1 MDMNSALIHL
11 MPEFRA
17 YARSVS
23 ADPADADDLVSDAVE
38 RALTAENRPHDVDAI
53 RPWMFRIIR
62 NLTID
67 EARKRKVR
75 REYFETESRFMNE
88 DTLSAGMAGHGTLD
102 DVLTR
107 MAFEKLNPAER
118 EILYLVD
125 VTGLKYAETAEVL
138 DVPVGTIMSRVSRAR
153 RALLA
158 LVDDTNVTE
167 LKTVRT
173 RPR

>member
-1 MDMNSALIHL
+1 
-11 MPEFRA
+11 
-17 YARSVS
+17 
-23 ADPADADDLVSDAVE
+23 
-38 RALTAENRPHDVDAI
+38 
-53 RPWMFRIIR
+53 
-62 NLTID
+62 
-67 EARKRKVR
+67 
-75 REYFETESRFMNE
+75 MNE

-125 VTGLKYAETAEVL
+125 VTGLKYAETADVL

-158 LVDDTNVTE
+158 LIDDTNVTE

>member
-1 MDMNSALIHL
+1 MDINSALIHL

-23 ADPADADDLVSDAVE
+23 ADPADADDLVGDAVE
-38 RALTAENRPHDVDAI
+38 RALTAANRPHDVDAI

-125 VTGLKYAETAEVL
+125 VTGLKYAETADVL

-158 LVDDTNVTE
+158 LIDDTNVTE

>member
-1 MDMNSALIHL
+1 MDINSALIHL

-38 RALTAENRPHDVDAI
+38 RALTAGNRPHELDAI

-75 REYFETESRFMNE
+75 REYFEAESRFMNE
-88 DTLSAGMAGHGTLD
+88 DAFSAGVTGHGTLD

-167 LKTVRT
+167 LKTVRA

>member
-1 MDMNSALIHL
+1 MDINSALIHL

-23 ADPADADDLVSDAVE
+23 ADPVDADDLVSDAVE
-38 RALTAENRPHDVDAI
+38 RALTAEKRPQDVDAI

-125 VTGLKYAETAEVL
+125 VTGLKYAETADVL

-158 LVDDTNVTE
+158 LIDDTNVTE